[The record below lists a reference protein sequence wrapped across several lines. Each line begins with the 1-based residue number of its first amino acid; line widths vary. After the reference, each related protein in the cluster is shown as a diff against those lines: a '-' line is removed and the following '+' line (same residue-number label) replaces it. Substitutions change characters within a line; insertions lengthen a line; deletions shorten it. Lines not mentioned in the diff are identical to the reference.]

1 MRKSQIF
8 LLTAII
14 AATPMAFANDPAAGG
29 QEKAGMQSFAQLD
42 KDQDG
47 QLTQTELPAST
58 MHSQHFA
65 KIDAD
70 GNGSLSKMEVEN
82 HLIEDM
88 GMTSEE
94 VKAMDHH
101 AMEGMD
107 HGDMENMDH
116 SDMDMDDNN

>member
-1 MRKSQIF
+1 MRKSQMF

-29 QEKAGMQSFAQLD
+29 EEKAGMQSFAHLD

-47 QLTQTELPAST
+47 QLTQAELPAST

-70 GNGSLSKMEVEN
+70 GNGTLSKKEVEN

-88 GMTSEE
+88 GMTSDE

-101 AMEGMD
+101 AMEGMG
-107 HGDMENMDH
+107 HGEMKNMDH
-116 SDMDMDDNN
+116 SDMGKDDSN

>member
-14 AATPMAFANDPAAGG
+14 AATPMAFANDPGAGG

-42 KDQDG
+42 KNQDG
-47 QLTQTELPAST
+47 QLTQTELPTST

-65 KIDAD
+65 KIDGD

-88 GMTSEE
+88 GMTSDE

-101 AMEGMD
+101 EMEGMD

-116 SDMDMDDNN
+116 GDMDMDDND